1 MFIVSMQEGAVIA
14 KIRRLQHCVLKCRDV
29 EVSKQ
34 FYTEVL
40 GMEVVSYNPERKAVT
55 AKSPRPM
62 PHWIL

>member
-1 MFIVSMQEGAVIA
+1 
-14 KIRRLQHCVLKCRDV
+14 V

-55 AKSPRPM
+55 AKSLRPVT
-62 PHWIL
+62 HWIL